1 VKIVSVLRQMFNFL
15 SPQQK
20 NNAIFIIWYLLTTNI
35 EDFSQFAYQLSLF
48 KNCQMPKINDEL
60 QDLVN
65 AHNNSI
71 LLKNYLFIKTL
82 NDAPFFQEKKYSFN
96 RLVNTALQKKSTER
110 QEEFTVL
117 CQELKNLSI
126 LFYQHVKLGEFI
138 EESWRKENKNEVS
151 PTIVRQTEYFSR
163 L

>member
-1 VKIVSVLRQMFNFL
+1 
-15 SPQQK
+15 
-20 NNAIFIIWYLLTTNI
+20 
-35 EDFSQFAYQLSLF
+35 
-48 KNCQMPKINDEL
+48 MPKINDEL